1 MPTRTRSSS
10 TNRSRHLAS
19 RSLKGRMNGMLAGI
33 GASSVPNAIGR
44 LSIGQKKSNSGS
56 TSPSAAICAMPGT
69 VCDYADE
76 WRLYADNDARAD
88 VGNERRI
95 AHELN
100 GVAKALFVD
109 EQNG

>member
-1 MPTRTRSSS
+1 
-10 TNRSRHLAS
+10 
-19 RSLKGRMNGMLAGI
+19 
-33 GASSVPNAIGR
+33 
-44 LSIGQKKSNSGS
+44 
-56 TSPSAAICAMPGT
+56 MPGT

-109 EQNG
+109 EQNGLAGNVALAGAVDRQPGEPVGAQVVRVTAATIGLAEGGGAHGSAAFFIAVRGRDFLGGR